1 MRVPPVTACAQ
12 VHPHRKIQNRSN
24 FGCSAAVRSQWN
36 ADPVLLREIATMPA
50 EPVAALHGARSVR
63 QPPYP
68 EPEYRLLVIKESA
81 GSDDLS
87 SILRRTFPQS
97 TVITCASVDD
107 VIRELT
113 RSGSVA
119 PCVVTTGPDDLAK
132 LSAREEEVLGLV
144 AKGLQIADV
153 ARALEISANTVCSH
167 LKSIYRKRKVCSRA
181 EAALEAQRLG
191 LI

>member
-1 MRVPPVTACAQ
+1 M
-12 VHPHRKIQNRSN
+12 S
-24 FGCSAAVRSQWN
+24 
-36 ADPVLLREIATMPA
+36 A

-63 QPPYP
+63 HHPSAEQ
-68 EPEYRLLVIKESA
+68 EYRLLVVEEAPQGPHK
-81 GSDDLS
+81 LS

-97 TVITCASVDD
+97 TVISCSSVGD

-113 RSGSVA
+113 RESSVP
-119 PCVVTTGPDDLAK
+119 PCVVTTTRDDLGK
-132 LSAREEEVLGLV
+132 LSAREGEVLALV

-167 LKSIYRKRKVCSRA
+167 LKNIYRKRKVCSRA

-191 LI
+191 LV